1 MNDPPTDRSAQSVS
15 KFRRYLPQVLATM
28 AKNLLVLDIG
38 MSLSFVTIVL
48 PALRGLNPDKY
59 PNERIQF
66 TDEESTWF
74 GNGRNCATDL
84 GACMPEI
91 QSALNPTTTIFPR

>member
-1 MNDPPTDRSAQSVS
+1 MEDPLAGPPLPALTDKSIS
-15 KFRRYLPQVLATM
+15 KFRRYMPQILATM

-48 PALRGLNPDKY
+48 PALRGLYPNKY
-59 PNERIQF
+59 PNEPIHF

-74 GNGRNCATDL
+74 GN
-84 GACMPEI
+84 
-91 QSALNPTTTIFPR
+91 